1 GAWPARAE
9 APPPPR
15 RSSLTMPLTP
25 VFRAVGV
32 DYLQGRAA
40 RPPKKPVEPP
50 HRGGEAGRVM
60 VPLELAGVA
69 ARAHAGPVGIAV
81 ALVMLLVLIQAVE
94 RPGSGANQA
103 ADGRAL
109 AGALATIGDRSAAG
123 AHRGTEQRAEAR
135 ILDGVDLLVA
145 ASAL

>member
-1 GAWPARAE
+1 MI
-9 APPPPR
+9 PPP
-15 RSSLTMPLTP
+15 
-25 VFRAVGV
+25 
-32 DYLQGRAA
+32 AA
-40 RPPKKPVEPP
+40 PKADGPP

-81 ALVMLLVLIQAVE
+81 ALVVLFVLVQAVE
-94 RPGSGANQA
+94 RPGAGANQA

-109 AGALATIGDRSAAG
+109 AGALAAIGDRSAAG

-145 ASAL
+145 ASAPLGRGLVAGFDGGLQLRLSRRRPHHPPPRGS